1 MAIGNL
7 GSAMTQLQGYIA
19 SEFNASATQ
28 AHNQGLSLLPSLVR
42 MIASRADL
50 SYTNLRVTFPALNTS
65 ADADV
70 EAGAVGLIAV
80 VAQGNTTGTEDQAV
94 LLYETNTVTEGT
106 TRYLVA
112 LNLDQ
117 SSTVF
122 STYMAVFPE
131 PIPFAAL
138 SWSAVSNGADTDIE
152 GTELADASSI
162 RVMLVYGE

>member
-19 SEFNASATQ
+19 SEFNASATRS
-28 AHNQGLSLLPSLVR
+28 HNQGLSLLPGLVR
-42 MIASRADL
+42 QIASRADL
-50 SYTNLRVTFPALNTS
+50 SYSNLRVTFPAFNS
-65 ADADV
+65 ATEATV

-94 LLYETNTVTEGT
+94 LTYEAAVTEGT
-106 TRYLVA
+106 TRYTTA

-122 STYMAVFPE
+122 STYMAVYPE
-131 PIPFAAL
+131 PIPMAAL
-138 SWSAVSNGADTDIE
+138 YWSAVSNGADTDIE
-152 GTELADASSI
+152 GTELADVSSI
-162 RVMLVYGE
+162 KVMLVYAE